1 MTVLKVQQADRALVQ
16 KLGFEK
22 TESHHHIYRLWLD
35 GMLAARTYISHGERQ
50 LSPYHISQM
59 SRQMRLTKEQF
70 VDAIMCPLGQEEYYH
85 ILREEAGEI

>member
-1 MTVLKVQQADRALVQ
+1 MTVLKVQQTDRALVQ

-22 TESHHHIYRLWLD
+22 TEGHHHIYRLWLD
-35 GMLAARTYISHGERQ
+35 GMLTARTYISHGERQ

-70 VDAIMCPLGQEEYYH
+70 VDAVMCPLSQDEYYH
-85 ILREEAGEI
+85 ILREEAGEM